1 MVPIDWVNKIY
12 NDVARYPGWFN
23 NWPGENKVEL
33 TVNSGSSVNAIV
45 ELSNP
50 TLCWISPSFNGLCE
64 RNTNVN
70 IINKIFLKS
79 NPFRSFGL

>member
-50 TLCWISPSFNGLCE
+50 TL
-64 RNTNVN
+64 
-70 IINKIFLKS
+70 
-79 NPFRSFGL
+79 